1 MGKIWSHKHLRDKIC
16 KQHLE
21 HMLKYTHTGRLRG
34 ASQIQYAVEY
44 LLKPENIN
52 KFVKQYDVIRYT
64 DDRRYED
71 TVGKENGYKDGSRAI
86 ESMRKDHYP
95 CMWIE
100 TIVNKDLYFKF
111 APWNKNFVN
120 NTILSNTTQNRKESF
135 SGAVIVQKLEET
147 KYTCEITGLS
157 ESEGGLAGDHWFP
170 KEKGGKSEK
179 ENCVILNKILNEK
192 KNNHMPIYWFC
203 KTLLTNFMNI
213 CKRTNMLEECKVELK
228 KFIDEF

>member
-1 MGKIWSHKHLRDKIC
+1 MGKIWINKNLRDKIC
-16 KQHLE
+16 KKKLE
-21 HMLKYTHTGRLRG
+21 HMFKYTHKGRLRG
-34 ASQIQYAVEY
+34 PGQLQYAIEY

-52 KFVKQYDVIRYT
+52 KFVKQYDVIQYT
-64 DDRRYED
+64 DYRRTQD
-71 TVGKENGYKDGSRAI
+71 TNGKEKGYKDGSRAI
-86 ESMRKDHYP
+86 ESMRKDKYP

-100 TIVNKDLYFKF
+100 TIKNKDLYFKF
-111 APWNKNFVN
+111 APWNKYFVN
-120 NTILSNTTQNRKESF
+120 DTIIKNTNRKESF

-192 KNNHMPIYWFC
+192 KNNHMPIHWFC
-203 KTLLTNFMNI
+203 KTLLTNFMNV
-213 CKRTNMLEECKVELK
+213 CKKTNMLEDCKAELK
-228 KFIDEF
+228 KFIDAF